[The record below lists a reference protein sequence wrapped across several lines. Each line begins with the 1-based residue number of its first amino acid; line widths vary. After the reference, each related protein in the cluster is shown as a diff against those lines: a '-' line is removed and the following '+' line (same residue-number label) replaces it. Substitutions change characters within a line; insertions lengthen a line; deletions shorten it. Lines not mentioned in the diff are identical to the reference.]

1 MNNNDTALVDI
12 YDLLKDQN
20 DDSKAHV
27 FGINKNADYD
37 YKQIGS
43 HGDIYQLIDNIIDDR
58 IGSMYDYLGLITY
71 GWAAPLNQDGEV
83 DGNQAPSQHPDRK
96 RVRLLLVTSKEIG
109 GVLGSAMEFVNEE
122 EEPVFDYANAS
133 GPLHDHMSQIYGDN

>member
-20 DDSKAHV
+20 DESKAKV

-37 YKQIGS
+37 FRQIAS
-43 HGDIYQLIDNIIDDR
+43 HGDIYQLVDDIIDDR

-71 GWAAPLNQDGEV
+71 GWAAPLNQDGELE
-83 DGNQAPSQHPDRK
+83 DGQAPSEHPNRR

-109 GVLGSAMEFVNEE
+109 GVLGSAMEFVNEDE
-122 EEPVFDYANAS
+122 DPIFDYAEAS
-133 GPLHDHMSQIYGDN
+133 GPLNDHMSKIYGDN